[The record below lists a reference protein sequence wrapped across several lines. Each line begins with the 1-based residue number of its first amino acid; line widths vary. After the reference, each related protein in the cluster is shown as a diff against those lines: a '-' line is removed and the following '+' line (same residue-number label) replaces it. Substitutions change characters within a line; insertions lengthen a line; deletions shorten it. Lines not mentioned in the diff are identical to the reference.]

1 MDLDN
6 RGTLSLLKKLDETV
20 AAEFKN
26 KKFKLKGLKSTNG
39 HIAFAFVK
47 IVVLPS
53 CYGDKFVP
61 LVKME
66 QDSVVKGSLFTKITS
81 RALLR
86 FLRKPSETGRKIA
99 LAQLKLQ
106 RKIAK
111 IKSMI
116 AKEIGKQCNFYVICS
131 YFGKTN

>member
-1 MDLDN
+1 MNN

-26 KKFKLKGLKSTNG
+26 KKFKLKGKLTNG
-39 HIAFAFVK
+39 QTAFAFVK

-116 AKEIGKQCNFYVICS
+116 AQEIGKQCNFYVICS